1 MKRSYRSKVTAAALA
16 NFLIL
21 VLFAGASFG
30 GNLTIKLATVAPE
43 GSSWM
48 LSLKEAVAEVRSKT
62 AGRVNFRVYPG
73 GIAGDE
79 PDVIKKMRVGQYQG
93 AVFTGV
99 GMGEILPESR
109 VVELPYLYRNVEE
122 IDYVQGRFT
131 PVIEQGFRARNF
143 EFIAWMEPGLVY
155 LMSQKPIRKPA
166 DLQGVRMWVWEG
178 DPLADAMIKAYRI
191 APVPIALP
199 DVLMALQTG
208 MINTV
213 YAPPLVALAL
223 QWHTRVKYF
232 LDEPLTNSTG
242 AVLIS
247 RDAWAKIS
255 PADQLAVKEIM
266 RAHLARLARVTRRQN
281 QESIEKFRQM
291 GIRIEKL
298 DPKSHDEMSA
308 IAASMRPKLIGR
320 MYSAEQLRQIE
331 GYLAEFRSLNARGA
345 SRSKKPQ

>member
-1 MKRSYRSKVTAAALA
+1 MKPTYARNLTAAALA
-16 NFLIL
+16 TLLNLALI
-21 VLFAGASFG
+21 AGACYG
-30 GNLTIKLATVAPE
+30 GNVTIKLATVAPE
-43 GSSWM
+43 GTSWM
-48 LSLKEAVAEVRSKT
+48 LALKEAVAEVKSKT
-62 AGRVNFRVYPG
+62 AGRVNFRIYPG

-109 VVELPYLYRNVEE
+109 VVELPYLYRSVEE
-122 IDYVQGRFT
+122 IDYLQGRFT

-213 YAPPLVALAL
+213 YAPPLAALAL

-247 RDAWAKIS
+247 RDAWAKIT
-255 PADQLAVKEIM
+255 PADQSAVKETM

-281 QESIEKFRQM
+281 QESIEKFRRM
-291 GIRIEKL
+291 GIKIERL
-298 DPKSHDEMSA
+298 DPASHQEMSS
-308 IAASMRPKLIGR
+308 IAASMRPKLVGK
-320 MYSAEQLRQIE
+320 MYSAEQLRQVE
-331 GYLAEFRSLNARGA
+331 GYLAEFRAQRASGA
-345 SRSKKPQ
+345 SHGKKPQ

>member
-1 MKRSYRSKVTAAALA
+1 MKRATSRKITATALAALL
-16 NFLIL
+16 NL
-21 VLFAGASFG
+21 VLLAGAASG
-30 GNLTIKLATVAPE
+30 GNVTIKLATVAPE
-43 GSSWM
+43 GTSWVNV
-48 LSLKEAVAEVRSKT
+48 LKEAVTEVRSKT

-109 VVELPYLYRNVEE
+109 IVELPYLYRNVAE

-131 PVIEQGFRARNF
+131 PALEQKFRARNF

-166 DLQGVRMWVWEG
+166 DLQGVKMWVWEG

-213 YAPPLVALAL
+213 YAPPLAALAL

-247 RDAWAKIS
+247 RDAWARIS
-255 PADQLAVKEIM
+255 PADQLTVKETI
-266 RAHLARLARVTRRQN
+266 RAHLARLTRITRRQN

-298 DPKSHDEMSA
+298 DPRSHEEMSA
-308 IAASMRPKLIGR
+308 IAASMRPKLVGR
-320 MYSAEQLRQIE
+320 IYSVEQLGQIE
-331 GYLAEFRSLNARGA
+331 GYLAEFRGKNARGA
-345 SRSKKPQ
+345 ARTGKP

>member
-109 VVELPYLYRNVEE
+109 VVELPYLFKNVEE

-131 PVIEQGFRARNF
+131 PVIERGFRARNF

-155 LMSQKPIRKPA
+155 LMSQKPVRKPA
-166 DLQGVRMWVWEG
+166 ELRGLRMWVWEG

-191 APVPIALP
+191 APVPLALP